1 MILFKTRKTRNTNSK
16 KTANHTNTK
25 AKGIILLSFLS
36 FLTSVSM
43 AQTGRITV
51 VGDVAVN
58 DMVSRHVELN
68 NRVKTMP
75 GYRVQIASFSGINS
89 KTSAFSLRERFMT
102 DYPAIQ
108 AYIIY
113 DEPNFKVKVGDFR
126 TRLEA
131 YAFLQE
137 IKEVY
142 KGYIIKD
149 NIYAEP
155 PQQIDFAPD
164 DETSG
169 DE

>member
-1 MILFKTRKTRNTNSK
+1 MNR
-16 KTANHTNTK
+16 
-25 AKGIILLSFLS
+25 LLSLIVISLLLPLS
-36 FLTSVSM
+36 VT
-43 AQTGRITV
+43 AQKGQVIVT
-51 VGDVAVN
+51 GDVAVN
-58 DMVSRHVELN
+58 NMVERHIELN

-75 GYRVQIASFSGINS
+75 GYRVQIASFSGTNS
-89 KTSAFSLRERFMT
+89 KNSAFSLRDRFMI
-102 DYPAIQ
+102 DYPSVQ
-108 AYIIY
+108 AYIVY

-126 TRLEA
+126 SRLEA

-155 PQQIDFAPD
+155 PTIEEYAPD

>member
-1 MILFKTRKTRNTNSK
+1 MNR
-16 KTANHTNTK
+16 
-25 AKGIILLSFLS
+25 LLSLIVISLLLPLS
-36 FLTSVSM
+36 VT
-43 AQTGRITV
+43 AQKGQVIVT
-51 VGDVAVN
+51 GDVAVN
-58 DMVSRHVELN
+58 NMVERHIELN

-75 GYRVQIASFSGINS
+75 GFRVQIASFSGTNS
-89 KTSAFSLRERFMT
+89 KNSAFSLRDRFMI
-102 DYPAIQ
+102 DYPSVQ
-108 AYIIY
+108 AYIVY

-126 TRLEA
+126 SRLEA

-155 PQQIDFAPD
+155 PTIEEYAPD